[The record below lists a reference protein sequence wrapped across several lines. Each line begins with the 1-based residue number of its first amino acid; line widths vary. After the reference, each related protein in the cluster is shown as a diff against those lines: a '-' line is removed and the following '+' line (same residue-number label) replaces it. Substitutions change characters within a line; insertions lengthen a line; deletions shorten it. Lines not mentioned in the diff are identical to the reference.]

1 MFSVVSKG
9 FKSPMKTLKNRI
21 LIATA
26 TASLVLIP
34 GTMVTQAQTNSAP
47 VQIAQATDEESTCIP
62 LQEVTTGQNEIRK
75 RIENRSILGNNWHT
89 DFIVPSGTE
98 FSYFVALVTPE
109 NDGPYWLDVHLRQ
122 SHGGSEKVFSER
134 ADLKAGT
141 TVSIPFESPTG
152 RQPAVVNTRLGGVN
166 GNFYTIAVAACE

>member
-1 MFSVVSKG
+1 
-9 FKSPMKTLKNRI
+9 MKTLKNRI
-21 LIATA
+21 LIGTA
-26 TASLVLIP
+26 TVALALVP
-34 GTMVTQAQTNSAP
+34 GVLAVQAQTASAS
-47 VQIAQATDEESTCIP
+47 VQMAQATEEESTCVP

-89 DFIVPSGTE
+89 DFIVPNDTE

-109 NDGPYWLDVHLRQ
+109 NTGPYWMDVHLRQ
-122 SHGGSEKVFSER
+122 PQGGSEKVFSER
-134 ADLKAGT
+134 ADLQAGT

-152 RQPAVVNTRLGGVN
+152 RQPAVVNVRLGGVN